1 MQNLIEDWLFNF
13 IILSSSK
20 KFLLIYLAIPVKLFM
35 IVYYCG
41 RSIFDEVW
49 KHLFCKFAL
58 DHTTNMF
65 TVKIIGEHNCS
76 FVSIEMRIYWI
87 GCFVICFFFFFFNHI
102 LKCLQ
107 VVYFK
112 IIQGYI
118 KFLFCRFCLFWS
130 FLITRFLILSFWL
143 GIQSDKRVFLT
154 LPSTFFGPVFFC
166 NDIELVRFC
175 SSTSLVMSSPLP
187 LFPSPSL
194 FLIGKLTFYCNVE
207 IWKYWKWCLC
217 KKQLERKQ
225 VHTQIFRVSEES
237 PI

>member
-1 MQNLIEDWLFNF
+1 M
-13 IILSSSK
+13 SSSK
-20 KFLLIYLAIPVKLFM
+20 KFVLIYLAIPVKLFM

-87 GCFVICFFFFFFNHI
+87 GCFVICFFFFFNHI

-112 IIQGYI
+112 ILKVTFKVTLNFYLVG
-118 KFLFCRFCLFWS
+118 FAFS
-130 FLITRFLILSFWL
+130 EAFWL
-143 GIQSDKRVFLT
+143 HASWFSASGWVYSQKKKVFLT
-154 LPSTFFGPVFFC
+154 LPSTFFGPVCFF
-166 NDIELVRFC
+166 LM
-175 SSTSLVMSSPLP
+175 T
-187 LFPSPSL
+187 
-194 FLIGKLTFYCNVE
+194 
-207 IWKYWKWCLC
+207 
-217 KKQLERKQ
+217 
-225 VHTQIFRVSEES
+225 
-237 PI
+237 